1 MKFFLV
7 AALMLLTL
15 LTPSYAA
22 DDACTAQS
30 MCSQPTGL
38 VRLAQAR
45 NDNTTDA
52 CIRRCTSFSCRCR
65 CHGTSEFPCRAV
77 PSGRGGRLSCICQ

>member
-7 AALMLLTL
+7 AALMLPML

-30 MCSQPTGL
+30 MCNQPTGL

-45 NDNTTDA
+45 TDNVTDA

-65 CHGTSEFPCRAV
+65 DLGISLPRR
-77 PSGRGGRLSCICQ
+77 P